1 MSKIYVDIIFIIIY
15 LLSIFFY
22 GRTLQTSV
30 LQTWLGKEENIV
42 DVQNMLLK
50 RARLNSLASIG
61 KLDTLNELPS

>member
-1 MSKIYVDIIFIIIY
+1 LSKIYVDIIFIIIY